1 MKQIIVALFALV
13 VVAPAFGKD
22 TWYPVFGP
30 DGNHLI
36 VACKAALRVMDANDE
51 KGTGTK
57 QDAYD
62 DGYCQGLVSGVA
74 SYINSEDGA
83 DLTTPNPSISQLIR
97 VVQKYMDDHPEELS
111 KPAVWLI
118 RVSLIKAF
126 PKATHENP

>member
-1 MKQIIVALFALV
+1 MKQIIVVLLTFV
-13 VVAPAFGKD
+13 IVAPAFGKD
-22 TWYPVFGP
+22 NWYPVFGP

-36 VACKAALRVMDANDE
+36 VICKAALRVMDAHDE
-51 KGTGTK
+51 TGPGTK

-62 DGYCQGLVSGVA
+62 EGYCQGLVSGVA
-74 SYINSEDGA
+74 SHINSEVGA

-118 RVSLIKAF
+118 RVSLVKAF
-126 PKATHENP
+126 PKKS

>member
-1 MKQIIVALFALV
+1 MKQVIAALLTFF

-22 TWYPVFGP
+22 TWYRVVGP

-36 VACKAALRVMDANDE
+36 VTCEA
-51 KGTGTK
+51 GTGTK

-62 DGYCQGLVSGVA
+62 AGYCQGLVTGVA
-74 SYINSEDGA
+74 ASINSEDGA
-83 DLTTPNPSISQLIR
+83 DLVTPNPSISQMMR

-111 KPAVWLI
+111 KPATYLI

-126 PKATHENP
+126 PKKH

>member
-1 MKQIIVALFALV
+1 MKQIIVALLTFAA
-13 VVAPAFGKD
+13 VAPAVGKD
-22 TWYPVFGP
+22 TWYPAFGP
-30 DGNHLI
+30 DGNHLTVI
-36 VACKAALRVMDANDE
+36 CKAALRVMDASHE
-51 KGTGTK
+51 TGTGTK

-62 DGYCQGLVSGVA
+62 EGYCQGLVSGVA

-83 DLTTPNPSISQLIR
+83 DLSTPNPPISQLVR

-126 PKATHENP
+126 PKKSLR

>member
-1 MKQIIVALFALV
+1 MKQIIVALLALV

-36 VACKAALRVMDANDE
+36 VICKAALRVMDANDGTGT
-51 KGTGTK
+51 GTGTK

-74 SYINSEDGA
+74 SSINSEDGA
-83 DLTTPNPSISQLIR
+83 DLTAPNPSISQLIR

-111 KPAVWLI
+111 RPAVWLI

-126 PKATHENP
+126 PKKS